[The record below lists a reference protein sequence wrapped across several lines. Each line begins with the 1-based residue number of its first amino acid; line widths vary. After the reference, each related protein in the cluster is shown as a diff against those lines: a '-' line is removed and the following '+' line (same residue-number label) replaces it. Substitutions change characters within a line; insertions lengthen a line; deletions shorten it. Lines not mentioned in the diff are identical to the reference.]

1 MRKEKQKEIERVEMR
16 MKNEMRQKKTG
27 YSKTHRRGTRWKT
40 GSACLAIMLTLCLII
55 SMSFPAVTMGMD
67 TGTPAEGSVIQNSQ
81 NTPQGKDGDIALLNE
96 KETGQTSAEEKK
108 TSEASSEEKETGK
121 VSSEEKETG
130 EASSEEKETGEASS
144 EEKETGEASSEE
156 KETGEASSEEKETS
170 EASSEEKETGEASS
184 KEKETTEASG
194 EKKETSE
201 ASSQETASSEK
212 AAATDKSQEPS
223 VVNLNDTLH
232 YENDSLSVD
241 FHVEGNVS
249 IETEQEENNQA
260 DAAEKAEEATKT
272 EPEKTAEPQEKEGTK
287 TETADVTKDD
297 LSMKVTAFRKASRN
311 IRRWK
316 NMPSRPAERRA

>member
-1 MRKEKQKEIERVEMR
+1 

-130 EASSEEKETGEASS
+130 EAPVRRKKPAKPPVRRRKETGEASS
-144 EEKETGEASSEE
+144 EEKETA
-156 KETGEASSEEKETS
+156 KLPAR
-170 EASSEEKETGEASS
+170 
-184 KEKETTEASG
+184 
-194 EKKETSE
+194 KKKP
-201 ASSQETASSEK
+201 AK
-212 AAATDKSQEPS
+212 PP
-223 VVNLNDTLH
+223 V
-232 YENDSLSVD
+232 
-241 FHVEGNVS
+241 
-249 IETEQEENNQA
+249 
-260 DAAEKAEEATKT
+260 
-272 EPEKTAEPQEKEGTK
+272 
-287 TETADVTKDD
+287 
-297 LSMKVTAFRKASRN
+297 
-311 IRRWK
+311 RRR
-316 NMPSRPAERRA
+316 RPAKPPVKRKRPPKLPVKKRRPVRHPVRKRPAAKKLRPQTRVRSHPLST

>member
-1 MRKEKQKEIERVEMR
+1 

-81 NTPQGKDGDIALLNE
+81 NTPKGKDGDITLLNE

-130 EASSEEKETGEASS
+130 EASSEEKET
-144 EEKETGEASSEE
+144 
-156 KETGEASSEEKETS
+156 
-170 EASSEEKETGEASS
+170 
-184 KEKETTEASG
+184 TEASG
-194 EKKETSE
+194 EKKETGE

-223 VVNLNDTLH
+223 VVSLNDTLH
-232 YENDSLSVD
+232 
-241 FHVEGNVS
+241 
-249 IETEQEENNQA
+249 
-260 DAAEKAEEATKT
+260 
-272 EPEKTAEPQEKEGTK
+272 
-287 TETADVTKDD
+287 
-297 LSMKVTAFRKASRN
+297 
-311 IRRWK
+311 
-316 NMPSRPAERRA
+316 